1 MVRSG
6 GDAFN
11 FWTGPERV
19 NPLYGTRYTLDALR
33 REEPERA
40 LLSLYGTLAQ
50 GLTRNTFVGGEGC
63 TLRPVDA
70 EGRFFYCP
78 PNSAASAHVL
88 SMVRQLLVQEW
99 DLDDDGRPDTLRLLF
114 GTSRRWLEEGQAI
127 RVERAPTAWGDV
139 SVWAESRL
147 SAGEVLAQVELPAR
161 QAPSRV
167 LLRARV
173 PEGWTV
179 RSALVSGRRLS
190 VDARGTVELTGLS
203 GRQEIRFAVARD

>member
-6 GDAFN
+6 GDTFN

-33 REEPERA
+33 RDEPERA

-88 SMVRQLLVQEW
+88 SMVRHLLVQEW
-99 DLDDDGRPDTLRLLF
+99 DLDDDGSPDTLRLLF
-114 GTSRRWLEEGQAI
+114 GTSRRWLEDGQSI
-127 RVERAPTAWGDV
+127 RVDRAPTAWGEV
-139 SVWAESRL
+139 SVRAESRL
-147 SAGEVLAQVELPAR
+147 GAGEVVATVELPGR
-161 QAPSRV
+161 QIPSRI

-179 RSALVSGRRLS
+179 RSAEVSGRSLP
-190 VDARGTVELTGLS
+190 VDARGTVDLS
-203 GRQEIRFAVARD
+203 GFSGHQRVRFTVAHE